1 MTQETII
8 ENFYKAFQQLDAETM
23 VSYYHDDIV
32 FTDPGFGT
40 LHGEDAKNMW
50 RMLCERAQ
58 NFTLTYSKVTPNSA
72 HWEPTYIFST
82 TQRKVHNIIDASFE
96 FKDGKIIRHIDDF
109 NLHRWARQAL
119 GFKGKL
125 LGGTLF
131 FQKKLQRQ
139 TKTILAK
146 YTHKKT
152 SS

>member
-58 NFTLTYSKVTPNSA
+58 DFTLTYSKITPNSA
-72 HWEPTYIFST
+72 HWEPTYTFST

-96 FKDGKIIRHIDDF
+96 FKDGKIIRHIDKF
-109 NLHRWARQAL
+109 NLHRWAGQAL

-125 LGGTLF
+125 LGGTAF
-131 FQKKLQRQ
+131 FQKKLQQQ
-139 TKTILAK
+139 TKAILAK